1 MILMPG
7 MMSDYSW
14 DMGKFWSPI
23 PQWPTFICSLVVCDN
38 LAIVV
43 PFKSIPK
50 VSTIFDNFRKKELI
64 IQGVGTGEATPHLSY
79 MCSYSRL
86 RYRNHRILV

>member
-14 DMGKFWSPI
+14 DMGKFWSAI

-38 LAIVV
+38 LVIVV
-43 PFKSIPK
+43 PFKSNPK
-50 VSTIFDNFRKKELI
+50 VSTIFWQFQKE
-64 IQGVGTGEATPHLSY
+64 GVDYPGGGDWGSNTTFELY
-79 MCSYSRL
+79 VQL
-86 RYRNHRILV
+86 FKVEV